1 MFLRNVLLAL
11 GIVFVLA
18 GLALM
23 TAWLRQPKTPPAPA
37 LSPAQPRA
45 EVLAAARPIP
55 EGTLLRK
62 DDTKWLEA
70 GPGEVQPGYILRGQ
84 ASEAD
89 FFGAISR
96 KDFAEGEP
104 LIASEFVKPGDQR
117 FLASVLKPGTRAVTI
132 FVDAEKSVAGLALP
146 GDRVDVILT
155 QTFDEKAAPDPGHR
169 TVSETVLRDVRIV
182 ALDQTLSQP
191 PVVSAAASAL
201 AAEPRFPRTVTLE
214 VTERQA
220 EILLVAAQIGKFQL
234 AARPLENAA
243 PAPAGHSRRAR
254 PVWASDVSAALD
266 EITLPIAPRSCDP
279 NASVTGSTLEC
290 LVRWPAEFPLHSA
303 PLAQAVVTPGYA
315 PINP

>member
-1 MFLRNVLLAL
+1 MFLRNVLLAI

-23 TAWLRQPKTPPAPA
+23 TAWLRQPKAPPAPA
-37 LSPAQPRA
+37 VSPAQTRA

-55 EGTLLRK
+55 AGALLRK
-62 DDTKWLEA
+62 DDTKWLET
-70 GPGEVQPGYILRGQ
+70 GPGEVRPGYILRGQ
-84 ASEAD
+84 AAEAD

-96 KDFAEGEP
+96 KDFAEGAP

-117 FLASVLKPGTRAVTI
+117 FLASVLKPGTRAITI

-155 QTFDEKAAPDPGHR
+155 QTFDEKVAPDPGRR
-169 TVSETVLRDVRIV
+169 TVSETVLKDVRV
-182 ALDQTLSQP
+182 LALDQTLSQP
-191 PVVSAAASAL
+191 PVVPAAL
-201 AAEPRFPRTVTLE
+201 GAEPRFPRTVTLE

-234 AARPLENAA
+234 AARPLESAA
-243 PAPAGHSRRAR
+243 PAPAGHSRRGR

-266 EITLPIAPRSCDP
+266 EIMMPIAPRSCDP

-290 LVRWPAEFPLHSA
+290 LVRRPADLPLYSA
-303 PLAQAVVTPGYA
+303 PLARAVVTPDYA